1 MTQPTDLMQAMW
13 ESLLKDRA
21 AERRRTYIKYAVL
34 GTIAVLYGLAF
45 FAAQL
50 ASSSAGRV
58 DGDYANLVRV
68 EGEIGPGKSASAG
81 ELVPLLER
89 AFSDERS
96 KGVVLLINSP
106 GGTPVQS
113 SLVHDA
119 VIRLKQQYKKPV
131 VAVGEDMV
139 TSGAYFIA
147 VAADE
152 IVVNRSTVAGSIGVV
167 SRSFGFQGLM
177 DKLGVER
184 RVHTAGESKN
194 LGDPFGPETEAG
206 LAKQAE
212 LLAEIHNHFIET
224 VKDGRGAKLKLDSPG
239 LFSGTVWT
247 GEQSVQMGLTDK
259 LGDLNSA
266 TKEAF
271 GTTKVREI
279 APPKSLLD
287 LAIGGV
293 TAKLLDRY
301 APVVESEVVLR

>member
-1 MTQPTDLMQAMW
+1 MW
-13 ESLLKDRA
+13 DSLLQDRA

-34 GTIAVLYGLAF
+34 GTLALLYGLAF

-58 DGDYANLVRV
+58 EGEYSNLVRV

-89 AFSDERS
+89 AFSDERA

-119 VIRLKQQYKKPV
+119 VLRLKAQYKKPV

-212 LLAEIHNHFIET
+212 LLSEIHQHFIET
-224 VKDGRGAKLKLDSPG
+224 VKTGRGDRLKLDSPG

-247 GEQSVQMGLTDK
+247 GEQSVAMGLTDK
-259 LGDLNSA
+259 LGDLHSA
-266 TKEAF
+266 TKDAF

-279 APPKSLLD
+279 SPPKSLMDIVL
-287 LAIGGV
+287 GGV
-293 TAKLLDRY
+293 TSKVLEQVAPAVK
-301 APVVESEVVLR
+301 APVVLE